1 MMLSLVIPV
10 YNVSEFLGRCLDSVV
25 PLLNNGH
32 EMIIVNDGST
42 DGSENICISFLR
54 KHPEIKYVKQ
64 KNAGLSAARNAG
76 LACASGDYVWFIDSD
91 DYVNEKE
98 TANVFKVIQEKQP
111 DIICFGRVEDY
122 GDYKVKS
129 PKNLENK
136 VYSTGQEYFQESMMS
151 GSFRTNAWDKIFKR
165 SLIDKFNLRFC
176 EGLLYE
182 DMLFCL
188 QAFMYAESVVTIK
201 AYPYCYNLSN
211 VSSITKS
218 IRRKDLDVLTYIHLA
233 SDFIRDGDFK
243 VKYDSQEF
251 QLLIFNWVSS
261 CLMNKYAH
269 LSFSEPEADYIMNAV
284 MQDDIFNFSVDYCIV
299 HNVGFRQR
307 FFARLLK
314 SSPFWYKIILHNALK
329 LKKYINR

>member
-1 MMLSLVIPV
+1 MKISIIIPV
-10 YNVSEFLGRCLDSVV
+10 YNTEQYLWRCLESVEFLI
-25 PLLNNGH
+25 NQGH
-32 EMIIVNDGST
+32 EIIIVNDGST
-42 DGSENICISFLR
+42 DGSENICISFLI

-91 DYVNEKE
+91 DYVNEIA
-98 TANVFKVIQEKQP
+98 TANIFKLIQEKES

-122 GDYKVKS
+122 RDYQAKNPKS
-129 PKNLENK
+129 LENK
-136 VYSTGQEYFQESMMS
+136 VYSTGQEYFQESIMK

-165 SLIDKFNLRFC
+165 SLIDKFNLRFF

-211 VSSITKS
+211 VSSITKR
-218 IRRKDLDVLTYIHLA
+218 IRRKDLDVLTFIHLA
-233 SDFIRDGDFK
+233 SDFIRGGQFK
-243 VKYDSQEF
+243 VKYESQEF

-261 CLMNKYAH
+261 CLMHKYAY
-269 LSFSEPEADYIMNAV
+269 LSFSEPEADYIVNMV
-284 MQDDIFNFSVDYCIV
+284 MQDNIFNYAVDYCIV
-299 HNVGFRQR
+299 HNVGLRQR
-307 FFARLLK
+307 FFAKLLK
-314 SSPFWYKIILHNALK
+314 FSPYWYKIILHNALE